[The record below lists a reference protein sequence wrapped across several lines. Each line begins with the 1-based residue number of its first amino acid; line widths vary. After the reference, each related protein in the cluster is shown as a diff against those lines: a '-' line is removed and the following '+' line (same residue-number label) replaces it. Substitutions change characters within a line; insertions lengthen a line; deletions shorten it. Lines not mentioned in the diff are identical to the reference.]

1 MNTCL
6 TVFAAAFLVAVVC
19 GGAALLLARL
29 AIGAARQTAA
39 AGTNIRVNMEA
50 LAARVENLEQQGGEL
65 RRQPAEAPPDAG
77 RAALNLNKRAQVLRM
92 HRRGDPPERIA
103 SLLEVPRQEV
113 DLLIKV
119 HRIII
124 SQL

>member
-1 MNTCL
+1 MNACL
-6 TVFAAAFLVAVVC
+6 IVFSAAFLLAIVC
-19 GGAALLLARL
+19 GGTALLLARL
-29 AIGAARQTAA
+29 AIGAARQTTAL
-39 AGTNIRVNMEA
+39 GQNIQFGMEA
-50 LAARVENLEQQGGEL
+50 LSTRFESLEQQTEAL
-65 RRQPAEAPPDAG
+65 RRQPAAASPDAG
-77 RAALNLNKRAQVLRM
+77 KAALNLNKRAQVLRM
-92 HRRGDPPERIA
+92 HRRGDPPDRIA

>member
-6 TVFAAAFLVAVVC
+6 IVFSAAFLLALVC
-19 GGAALLLARL
+19 AGTALLFAHM
-29 AIGAARQTAA
+29 AIGAVRQTAA
-39 AGTNIRVNMEA
+39 RGASVQVGLEA
-50 LAARVENLEQQGGEL
+50 LASRFEGLEQQAEML
-65 RRQPAEAPPDAG
+65 RRQPAEASPDAG